1 AADDAR
7 LVRLPQRR
15 GERGELL
22 RLLAAVAGDRA
33 GERIE
38 QEVLAMIASALRNI
52 LVLQRCRETGQR
64 LGDVYGHASLLA
76 SPRRALSRGALHES
90 TASCDA
96 DRRMVIGVR
105 ARCQLVP
112 RTPAL
117 ATMAALFRPNVAAI
131 PVVNPVGVGTT
142 S

>member
-1 AADDAR
+1 MGQRRPVHVAHRDRSDEVAVENGGAGERQRLAADDAR

-15 GERGELL
+15 GERGKLL

-64 LGDVYGHASLLA
+64 LGDVYGHASLL
-76 SPRRALSRGALHES
+76 E
-90 TASCDA
+90 
-96 DRRMVIGVR
+96 
-105 ARCQLVP
+105 
-112 RTPAL
+112 
-117 ATMAALFRPNVAAI
+117 
-131 PVVNPVGVGTT
+131 
-142 S
+142 